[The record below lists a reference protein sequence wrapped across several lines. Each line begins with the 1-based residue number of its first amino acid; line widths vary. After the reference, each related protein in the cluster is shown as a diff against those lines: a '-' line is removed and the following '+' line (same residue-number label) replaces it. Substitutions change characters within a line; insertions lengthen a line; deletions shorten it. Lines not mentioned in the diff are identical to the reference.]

1 MQEREVKDDAQTLSK
16 QKTGAILALLA
27 AALIWGMG
35 FIATNIAQDAQYSSP
50 YIMVTRFIFAS
61 LIFGVVAHKQL
72 RHILPVELRAG
83 ILSGIFLFLGFALQ
97 TFGLEDTTPTR
108 NAFFTATSI
117 LFVPFIS
124 WLIFRQRPP
133 LRIFIAAFICFPGVL
148 VLSLD
153 GALTLA
159 LSRGDLLTIAC
170 AVAFALH
177 TVVVGYFAVSIDA
190 VRLNFLQ
197 LCTAAVFS
205 IALYLWQGP
214 GLNAE
219 PAMFQ
224 PAFLAVLFLA
234 IFSTCIAFFLQTKA
248 MQYVSPGTASVIV
261 ASESLF
267 ASVLSLSLGFEKF
280 TMNLLIGGSLIFLAV
295 LVTEWNPRRKKE
307 VPRSV

>member
-1 MQEREVKDDAQTLSK
+1 MRNRELKDDAQTISK
-16 QKTGAILALLA
+16 QKTPAIIALLA

-50 YIMVTRFIFAS
+50 YIMMTRFIIAS
-61 LIFGVVAHKQL
+61 LIFGLVAYKKLQ
-72 RHILPVELRAG
+72 RILPFELRAG

-124 WLIFRQRPP
+124 WLVFRQRPP

-148 VLSLD
+148 ALSLD
-153 GALTLA
+153 GELALV
-159 LSRGDLLTIAC
+159 LSRGDLLTLAC

-177 TVVVGYFAVSIDA
+177 TVILGYFAVSIDA

-197 LCTAAVFS
+197 LCTAAVLS
-205 IALYLWQGP
+205 IALYLWLGA
-214 GLNAE
+214 GLATE
-219 PAMFQ
+219 PMLLQ

-234 IFSTCIAFFLQTKA
+234 VFSTCIAFFLQTKA

-267 ASVLSLSLGFEKF
+267 ASVLSLGLGFEKF
-280 TMNLLIGGSLIFLAV
+280 TTNLLIGGSLIFLAV
-295 LVTEWNPRRKKE
+295 LVTEWNPRRKRE
-307 VPRSV
+307 VAREA